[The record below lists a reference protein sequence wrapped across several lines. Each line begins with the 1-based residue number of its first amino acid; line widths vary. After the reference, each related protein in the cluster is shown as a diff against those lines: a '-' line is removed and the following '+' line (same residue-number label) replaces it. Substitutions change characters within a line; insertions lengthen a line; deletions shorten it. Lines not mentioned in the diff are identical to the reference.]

1 MGLRSKRKSKKL
13 FCRTAVT
20 DQRLHYNYYE
30 IFAKQPEFF
39 FFFFNLLQQPKAWT
53 TSVATRAKRCVNRPS
68 RISEGQA
75 CPVATRLKEAEKA
88 LLSDAHG
95 VTAYHGAYEVA

>member
-1 MGLRSKRKSKKL
+1 MRLRSKRKSQKF

-20 DQRLHYNYYE
+20 DQRLHYNDYE

-39 FFFFNLLQQPKAWT
+39 FNLLQQPKAWA
-53 TSVATRAKRCVNRPS
+53 TSVATRAKRCVKRPS

-75 CPVATRLKEAEKA
+75 CPVATRLKEADKA

-95 VTAYHGAYEVA
+95 VTAYISTYHGA